1 MRDMKIRTKLLA
13 TQEQLSEDEIKALV
27 YNNVVGFDIEHE
39 EEGESGDWDKYMYT
53 VVKCKDGN
61 NQDRLFEI
69 TWLKGLTEYQEN
81 SYWDQPVEVK
91 KIVET
96 KTIDVVSF
104 IPV

>member
-1 MRDMKIRTKLLA
+1 
-13 TQEQLSEDEIKALV
+13 
-27 YNNVVGFDIEHE
+27 
-39 EEGESGDWDKYMYT
+39 MYT